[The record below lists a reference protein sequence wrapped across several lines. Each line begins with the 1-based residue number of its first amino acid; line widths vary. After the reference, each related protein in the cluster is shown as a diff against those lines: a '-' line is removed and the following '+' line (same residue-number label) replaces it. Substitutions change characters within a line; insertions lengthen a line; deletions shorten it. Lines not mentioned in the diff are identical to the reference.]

1 MLKVILTSNL
11 YLPNIGGIE
20 NSLRS
25 LSEVGSERGD
35 NIFIVSS
42 NIVDGGKHLATDIEI
57 NGNVTIIRYNTKT
70 SIKSKFF
77 SILYHMYSAIKCYAS
92 IQNKEQ
98 YTVIARY
105 HWNVIFAKIAGFNN
119 IRYLV
124 PGVVKYQNNKD
135 NTAKFN
141 VVSFKLECVIQ
152 SLALKLSKV
161 YVFSESMKEQ
171 LQSLKLKLEPTMVSP
186 GIDQDRFRLVSREYR
201 ENKVNL
207 LILSRLVPAKGI
219 DFAIKSLS
227 YLPLHFTL
235 DIVGDGPAR
244 GGLERIVEE
253 LGLTSRV
260 VFHPKTMTPEAY
272 YNNSDIFLLPSLY
285 EPFGQTILEASACG
299 LPTVGFHKSIVD
311 TSTNVILDGFG
322 FYSNSLDEKS
332 YADAILRASKS
343 LREIDTFRVDL
354 RNYIL
359 EKYSWLKLYIELV
372 EVEK

>member
-1 MLKVILTSNL
+1 MKVILTSNL

-25 LSEVGSERGD
+25 LSEVGDRRGD
-35 NIFIVSS
+35 NILIVSS
-42 NIVDGGKHLATDIEI
+42 NIVDGGRYLATNIET
-57 NGNVTIIRYNTKT
+57 NGNVTILRYNTKT
-70 SIKSKFF
+70 LNKSKFV
-77 SILYHMYSAIKCYAS
+77 SILYHIYSAVKCYAS
-92 IQNKEQ
+92 IQDKEQ

-124 PGVVKYQNNKD
+124 PGVVKYQNSKGNS
-135 NTAKFN
+135 AKFN
-141 VVSFKLECVIQ
+141 AISFKLECIIQ

-161 YVFSESMKEQ
+161 YIFSESMKEQ
-171 LQSLKLKLEPTMVSP
+171 LKSLNLKLDPTMVSP
-186 GIDQDRFRLVSREYR
+186 GIDQDRFRLVSIGNS
-201 ENKVNL
+201 ENKVRL

-219 DFAIKSLS
+219 DLAIKSLS
-227 YLPLHFTL
+227 YLPLNFTL
-235 DIVGDGPAR
+235 DIVGDGPTK
-244 GGLERIVEE
+244 GELERIVEE
-253 LGLTSRV
+253 LGLTDRV
-260 VFHPKTMTPEAY
+260 VFHPKTMIPEAY

-311 TSTNVILDGFG
+311 TSTNDILDCFG

-332 YADAILRASKS
+332 YADTILRASKS
-343 LREIDTFRVDL
+343 LKEIDTFRIDL

-359 EKYSWLKLYIELV
+359 EKYSWLKLYIDLV
-372 EVEK
+372 EVQK

>member
-1 MLKVILTSNL
+1 MKVILTSNL

-25 LSEVGSERGD
+25 LSEVGSNRGD
-35 NIFIVSS
+35 NILIVSS
-42 NIVDGGKHLATDIEI
+42 NIVDGGKYLATNVET
-57 NGNVTIIRYNTKT
+57 NGNVTILRYNTET
-70 SIKSKFF
+70 LSKSKFV
-77 SILYHMYSAIKCYAS
+77 SILYHICSAVKCYAS
-92 IQNKEQ
+92 IQHKEQ

-124 PGVVKYQNNKD
+124 PGVVKYQNSKGNS
-135 NTAKFN
+135 AKFN
-141 VVSFKLECVIQ
+141 AISFKLECIIQ

-161 YVFSESMKEQ
+161 YIFSESMKEQ
-171 LQSLKLKLEPTMVSP
+171 LQSLNLKLDPTMVSP
-186 GIDQDRFRLVSREYR
+186 GIDQDRFRLASSGNSK
-201 ENKVNL
+201 NKVSL

-219 DFAIKSLS
+219 DLAIKSLS
-227 YLPLHFTL
+227 YLPLNFTL
-235 DIVGDGPAR
+235 DIVGDGPTK
-244 GGLERIVEE
+244 GELERIVEE
-253 LGLTSRV
+253 LGLTDRV
-260 VFHPKTMTPEAY
+260 VFHPKTMVPEAY

-311 TSTNVILDGFG
+311 TSTNDILDCFG

-343 LREIDTFRVDL
+343 LKEIDTFRIDL

-359 EKYSWLKLYIELV
+359 EKYSWLKLYIDLV
-372 EVEK
+372 EVKK